1 MRCRSLEYKTQEY
14 YSSFIQIS
22 FFIFLSLPWS
32 FSFLRKFS
40 YSSATF
46 ALFTACVSIQ
56 FGIIVMQLVDRIHCI
71 FLENMLLNPD
81 PDITKETLASLNFTD
96 FNYQC
101 QIMRPLD
108 EVEDGFGLRQVRQ
121 ACYCKVGPCSR
132 PDTWAIARCSSPA
145 RGKSMRP
152 TCHRHD
158 LMFWQL
164 SELTL

>member
-1 MRCRSLEYKTQEY
+1 MKQSRRYNEYKTQEH

-56 FGIIVMQLVDRIHCI
+56 FGIIVMQLVDRVHCV

-81 PDITKETLASLNFTD
+81 PAINPQMLASLNFTD
-96 FNYQC
+96 FNYKC

-108 EVEDGFGLRQVRQ
+108 EVEDGFGLRQVCTSAGFR
-121 ACYCKVGPCSR
+121 V
-132 PDTWAIARCSSPA
+132 
-145 RGKSMRP
+145 
-152 TCHRHD
+152 
-158 LMFWQL
+158 
-164 SELTL
+164 